1 MMPALVNYIN
11 SIEAREKID
20 GPFTLEPG
28 RAVCFLSTPIASVP
42 RVGNERMGYILGPA
56 EVDDLA
62 HEIVAALNERFLRKR
77 AAL

>member
-1 MMPALVNYIN
+1 MMSALVNYIN

-28 RAVCFLSTPIASVP
+28 RAVCFLGTPIASVP
-42 RVGNERMGYILGPA
+42 RVGYILGPA
-56 EVDDLA
+56 DVDDLA